1 MKASECSASHPATC
15 ERAPQGRKAV
25 FKHTHACTHT
35 HTHTIHK
42 YTQYTQTQYTIHNS
56 QYTQYTLH
64 TQTTCTPMY
73 THVHP
78 CTPMYT
84 HARMHA
90 RTHRTT
96 LTQYSELHSDSR
108 ELGETAPVRRSRER
122 QQSSY
127 LKPHLIPTD
136 SRGGILVKN
145 I

>member
-1 MKASECSASHPATC
+1 MQVIRPRVRGLLRA
-15 ERAPQGRKAV
+15 ERL
-25 FKHTHACTHT
+25 FSNTHTHARTRTH
-35 HTHTIHK
+35 
-42 YTQYTQTQYTIHNS
+42 TQYTNIHNTHKHNTQFTIHNTHNTH
-56 QYTQYTLH
+56 YTH
-64 TQTTCTPMY
+64 KPHAHPCTPMY